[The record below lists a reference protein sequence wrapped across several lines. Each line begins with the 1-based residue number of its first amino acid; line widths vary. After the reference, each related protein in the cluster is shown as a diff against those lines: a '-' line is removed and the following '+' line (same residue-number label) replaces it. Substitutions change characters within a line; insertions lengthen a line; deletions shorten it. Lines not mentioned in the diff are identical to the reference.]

1 MTRSRRVQAHT
12 ISMVGAMPDQRPKLA
27 FVVVLLLGLLLSGCA
42 SEVDLPADADP
53 ELRAGA
59 EVYRAR
65 CASCHGADGAGAI
78 GPSLSEIETRLD
90 DNAQREVVVT
100 GRNTMPSFGNT
111 LSESDIDA
119 VVRYVR
125 EIL

>member
-1 MTRSRRVQAHT
+1 MR
-12 ISMVGAMPDQRPKLA
+12 DQRRQLA
-27 FVVVLLLGLLLSGCA
+27 LVVVLLLSLLLSGCA
-42 SEVDLPADADP
+42 SEVALPADAEP

-59 EVYRAR
+59 DVYRAR

-90 DNAQREVVVT
+90 DNGQREIVVT
-100 GRNTMPSFGNT
+100 GRNAMPSFGNT

-119 VVRYVR
+119 VVRYTR